1 MFRFLQGGLF
11 WFFFLRVERKEIFKL
26 TVRIHETW
34 DKHSFKLLDIN
45 PNNTFMSEV
54 MTIVLNRMRKEN
66 YLKR

>member
-1 MFRFLQGGLF
+1 MFRFLQSV
-11 WFFFLRVERKEIFKL
+11 FFFFFKGGRKEIFKL
-26 TVRIHETW
+26 TVRIHGTL

-54 MTIVLNRMRKEN
+54 MTIALNRMRKEN